1 MKKVLLYTL
10 AVIFI
15 LGLIGACFGES
26 ETETTSNG
34 TSDSAVATIEEEKKD
49 EPKSK
54 WEYSESVDE
63 MTDKKS
69 YLAYIVSENEVDFE
83 FPYNGGSNLLLY
95 LRNDPQYGQNIYIKI
110 TKGQFNMD
118 LIDGQTIKVRFDED
132 QAFNVKCNGPSD
144 HSMDVLFLNGYKKVV
159 DRLKTA
165 KTMKV
170 SVEFFNEGTRTFT
183 FDVANLN
190 WEH

>member
-26 ETETTSNG
+26 ETETTSSG
-34 TSDSAVATIEEEKKD
+34 TSDSAVAATEKVKND

-83 FPYNGGSNLLLY
+83 FPYNGGSRLIFT
-95 LRNDPQYGQNIYIKI
+95 LRNSPQYGKDAFIRI
-110 TKGQFNMD
+110 TKGQFISGIN
-118 LIDGQTIKVRFDED
+118 GQNIKVRFDED
-132 QAFNVKCNGPSD
+132 QAFNVHCNEASD
-144 HSMDVLFLNGYKKVV
+144 YSTDILFLNNYKKIAE
-159 DRLKTA
+159 RLKTA
-165 KTMKV
+165 KTMKIN
-170 SVEFFNEGTRTFT
+170 VEFYNEGTRTFT
-183 FDVANLN
+183 FDVENLK

>member
-1 MKKVLLYTL
+1 
-10 AVIFI
+10 
-15 LGLIGACFGES
+15 
-26 ETETTSNG
+26 
-34 TSDSAVATIEEEKKD
+34 
-49 EPKSK
+49 
-54 WEYSESVDE
+54 
-63 MTDKKS
+63 
-69 YLAYIVSENEVDFE
+69 
-83 FPYNGGSNLLLY
+83 
-95 LRNDPQYGQNIYIKI
+95 
-110 TKGQFNMD
+110 MD

>member
-1 MKKVLLYTL
+1 MK
-10 AVIFI
+10 
-15 LGLIGACFGES
+15 
-26 ETETTSNG
+26 N
-34 TSDSAVATIEEEKKD
+34 D

-95 LRNDPQYGQNIYIKI
+95 LRNDPQYGQNVYIKI

-118 LIDGQTIKVRFDED
+118 LLDGQTIKVRFDED
-132 QAFNVKCNGPSD
+132 QAFNVKCSGPSD

>member
-1 MKKVLLYTL
+1 MGLLGYIQVIVMKKVLLYTL

-26 ETETTSNG
+26 ETETTSSG
-34 TSDSAVATIEEEKKD
+34 TSDSAVATTEEVKND

-95 LRNDPQYGQNIYIKI
+95 LRNDPPPSYIHLRK
-110 TKGQFNMD
+110 
-118 LIDGQTIKVRFDED
+118 
-132 QAFNVKCNGPSD
+132 AHPC
-144 HSMDVLFLNGYKKVV
+144 Y
-159 DRLKTA
+159 DRSAHYIL
-165 KTMKV
+165 
-170 SVEFFNEGTRTFT
+170 
-183 FDVANLN
+183 
-190 WEH
+190 H

>member
-26 ETETTSNG
+26 ETETTSSG
-34 TSDSAVATIEEEKKD
+34 TSDSAVAATEKVKND

-83 FPYNGGSNLLLY
+83 FPYNGGSRLIFT
-95 LRNDPQYGQNIYIKI
+95 LRNSPQYGKDAFIRI
-110 TKGQFNMD
+110 TKGQFISGIN
-118 LIDGQTIKVRFDED
+118 GQNIKVRFDED
-132 QAFNVKCNGPSD
+132 QAFNVHCNEASD
-144 HSMDVLFLNGYKKVV
+144 YSTDILFLNNYKKIAE
-159 DRLKTA
+159 RLKTA
-165 KTMKV
+165 KTMKIN
-170 SVEFFNEGTRTFT
+170 VEFYNEGTRTFT
-183 FDVANLN
+183 FDVANLK